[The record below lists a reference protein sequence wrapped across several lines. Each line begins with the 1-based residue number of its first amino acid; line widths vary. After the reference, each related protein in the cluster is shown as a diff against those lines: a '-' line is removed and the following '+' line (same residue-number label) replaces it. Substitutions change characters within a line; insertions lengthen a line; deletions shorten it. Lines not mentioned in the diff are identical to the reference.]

1 MARVECGCEAVASK
15 EPRGSTR
22 AKQGESDM
30 QLKKRALGAFVCL
43 VAMMAVNVLAADRPY
58 TEGSVLNV
66 VSVRTEPGMFEEYMK
81 YLAGPYK
88 QVMEE
93 QKKAGII
100 LDYAIYAADPRSP
113 HDADL
118 YLITIY
124 KNMAALDD
132 LSAKTDPITEKI
144 VGTME
149 QQSSA
154 TVGRGKLRT
163 ILGNEYV
170 RQLTLK

>member
-1 MARVECGCEAVASK
+1 
-15 EPRGSTR
+15 
-22 AKQGESDM
+22 M

-43 VAMMAVNVLAADRPY
+43 ISIMAVNAIAADRPY

-81 YLAGPYK
+81 YLSGPYK
-88 QVMEE
+88 QTMEE

-100 LDYAIYAADPRSP
+100 LDYAIYAADPRGP
-113 HDADL
+113 HDPDL
-118 YLITIY
+118 YLITVY

-132 LSAKTDPITEKI
+132 LNAKTDPIAEKI
-144 VGTME
+144 VGTLD

-154 TVGRGKLRT
+154 NVARGKLRT